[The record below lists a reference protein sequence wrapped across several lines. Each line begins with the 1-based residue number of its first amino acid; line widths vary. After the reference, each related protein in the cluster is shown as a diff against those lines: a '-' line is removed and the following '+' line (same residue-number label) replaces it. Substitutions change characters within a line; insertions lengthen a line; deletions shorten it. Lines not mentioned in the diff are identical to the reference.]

1 MLSLHTGVRER
12 ERGEMA
18 YIALDPDLVYHARF
32 AATDEDLEQVL
43 NDSEVKE
50 VLYLDIDE
58 NGVWSYVV
66 GAKAEPE

>member
-1 MLSLHTGVRER
+1 MT
-12 ERGEMA
+12 
-18 YIALDPDLVYHARF
+18 YIALDPALVYHAKS

-43 NDSEVKE
+43 NDPGVKE
-50 VLYLDIDE
+50 VLYLDNDE